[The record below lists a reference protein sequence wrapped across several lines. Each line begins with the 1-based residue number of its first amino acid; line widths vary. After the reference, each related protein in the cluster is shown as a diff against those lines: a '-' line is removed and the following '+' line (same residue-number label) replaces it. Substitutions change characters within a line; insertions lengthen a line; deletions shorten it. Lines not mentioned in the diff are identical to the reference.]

1 MKREFEALE
10 RDLARFERRTRL
22 LWFTGFAAAVIV
34 VVLSGGARQAQSQAT
49 SLRAREIDLVDPSN
63 HPRVVLGTDTNNR
76 PAVGLLD
83 DAGKER
89 LRFGFG
95 TQPATP
101 IFYLQDETGRAKSQF
116 GSNVEHSDAQMTM
129 SDPSGTARAFFGF
142 GLQLRTPQFALN
154 DEHGKD
160 RIYAGWLPTR
170 AVTVSVLDGSG
181 NIIWRTGTAGST
193 GGQPKAP

>member
-1 MKREFEALE
+1 MEREFEALE
-10 RDLARFERRTRL
+10 RELARFERRTRL
-22 LWFTGFAAAVIV
+22 MWFAGLAAAVIV
-34 VVLSGGARQAQSQAT
+34 VVLWGGARQAQSQAT
-49 SLRAREIDLVDPSN
+49 ALRAREIDLVDQSN

-76 PAVGLLD
+76 PAIGILD

-95 TQPATP
+95 TQPVTP
-101 IFYLQDETGRAKSQF
+101 IFYLADETGREKWQL
-116 GSNVEHSDAQMTM
+116 GSNVEHRDAQVTM
-129 SDPSGTARAFFGF
+129 SDPSGTVRAFFGF

-154 DEHGKD
+154 DEHGKG

-170 AVTVSVLDGSG
+170 AATVSVLDGSG
-181 NIIWRTGTAGST
+181 NVIWR